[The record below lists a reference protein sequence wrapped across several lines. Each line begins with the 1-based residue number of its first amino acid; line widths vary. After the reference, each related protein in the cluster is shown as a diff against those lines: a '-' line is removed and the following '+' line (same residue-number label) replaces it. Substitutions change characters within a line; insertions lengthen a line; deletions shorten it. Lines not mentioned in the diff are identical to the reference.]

1 MMSLYDVSLNPV
13 PEPRPLELASL
24 EPGSLAT
31 AAEVDVRADPDILG
45 AVLEV
50 AGALVAGGVLLRG
63 GADLAGV
70 QGDAAAAGGDRRVNL
85 LDGVNLLGGV
95 CLGWRLPVAGGVLE
109 VGAPLDGA
117 GVDRA
122 VAAEVVVA
130 AHVVG
135 ALARALHLGCP
146 AHGGLGRGRGRGC
159 DSGRDVGV
167 GVGRI
172 GGGGGGWR
180 GRDSDDHQKRALALG
195 ARGRLAAAVRG

>member
-1 MMSLYDVSLNPV
+1 MMSLYDVSLNQV

-24 EPGSLAT
+24 ELGSLAT

-85 LDGVNLLGGV
+85 LGGV

-146 AHGGLGRGRGRGC
+146 ALGGLGRGRGRGC
-159 DSGRDVGV
+159 GGGRDVGV
-167 GVGRI
+167 GEGRI
-172 GGGGGGWR
+172 GGGGGGRR
-180 GRDSDDHQKRALALG
+180 GRDRDDHCG
-195 ARGRLAAAVRG
+195 CVFVFGVCGFFVVV